1 MLLIGVCILLI
12 PDRVVRISL
21 KLNQWV
27 STENFFNKLDE
38 QRHGERF
45 FYRHHII
52 FGILLLIA
60 SAYVFYSFMFSFDPA
75 KFSFSIFTSPDANQ
89 WLLQSLVFINLSFSV
104 LIFLIG
110 VIVVVRPSLLKSF
123 EAVMNRWV
131 VVDKS
136 LKKLDVQMKVPDTM
150 FTRRP
155 RLMGLLIVIGS
166 IYILINL
173 SSVL

>member
-1 MLLIGVCILLI
+1 MLCVGLCFLLLPAQMI
-12 PDRVVRISL
+12 RLSL
-21 KLNQWV
+21 KLNQWI
-27 STENFFNKLDE
+27 STEKFFNKLEE

-45 FYRHHII
+45 LYRHHVI
-52 FGILLLIA
+52 FGMFLITA
-60 SAYVFYSFMFSFDPA
+60 AAYIFYSFMFSFNPE
-75 KFSFSIFTSPDANQ
+75 KFSISIFTSTSANQ
-89 WLLQSLVFINLSFSV
+89 WLIQSLVFINLLLSF

-110 VIVVVRPSLLKSF
+110 IIVTIRPSVLKGF
-123 EAVMNRWV
+123 ETVMNRWII
-131 VVDKS
+131 VDDS

-173 SSVL
+173 SSML